1 MVKTC
6 TGESRTPGP
15 TRGRVRGLVYGLARS
30 LTSSLTRG
38 FTLIEL
44 LVVMAIIATL
54 LTLTLPRYFQTVD
67 SSKVTVLTEN
77 LRTTR
82 DAIDKFFG
90 DNGRY
95 PDSLDELVLKR
106 YLRSVPVDPVLGS
119 STAWTIVP
127 PTGDIKGQVYDL
139 KSTAPGKTTDGRP
152 LSEL

>member
-1 MVKTC
+1 MVK
-6 TGESRTPGP
+6 
-15 TRGRVRGLVYGLARS
+15 ARARKAW
-30 LTSSLTRG
+30 TSQIFG

-44 LVVMAIIATL
+44 LVVMAIVATL

-82 DAIDKFFG
+82 EAIDKFFG

-95 PDSLDELVLKR
+95 PDSLDELVGKR
-106 YLRSVPVDPVLGS
+106 YLRSLPVDPVTES
-119 STAWTIVP
+119 ATTWTIVP
-127 PTGDIKGQVYDL
+127 PPGDVKGQVYDL
-139 KSTAPGKTTDGRP
+139 KSAAPGKTRDGRA